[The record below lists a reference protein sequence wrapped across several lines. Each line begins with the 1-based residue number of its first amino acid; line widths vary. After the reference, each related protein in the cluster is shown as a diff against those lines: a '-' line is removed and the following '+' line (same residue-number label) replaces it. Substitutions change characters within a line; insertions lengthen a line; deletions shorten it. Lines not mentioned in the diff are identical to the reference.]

1 MTKGKLTGV
10 GVGPGDPEL
19 LTLKA
24 VRKIRE
30 SDVVVLPVSD
40 RGLEVPV
47 FSGENE
53 REEDGLN
60 NYRNKCVAYQIVKKA
75 VPQVKEKLK
84 MYLPVPMIGDP
95 SIYSTYMYLHKRI
108 LKMGYEAEMVPGIP
122 SFCAAASRINDSLA
136 EKEEQL
142 HIIPASYG
150 IGKALELSGTKIF
163 MKAGRKLPELK
174 RRLQG
179 RSEKV
184 IMIENCGMENEAVYQ
199 GTECIPEEGGY
210 YALLIMKEE
219 KE

>member
-1 MTKGKLTGV
+1 MIKERDRLEKIHDMDASV
-10 GVGPGDPEL
+10 VCEL
-19 LTLKA
+19 LEEGKNL
-24 VRKIRE
+24 
-30 SDVVVLPVSD
+30 
-40 RGLEVPV
+40 V
-47 FSGENE
+47 F
-53 REEDGLN
+53 LT
-60 NYRNKCVAYQIVKKA
+60 
-75 VPQVKEKLK
+75 
-84 MYLPVPMIGDP
+84 IGDP

-184 IMIENCGMENEAVYQ
+184 IMIENRGMENEAVYQ